1 MRAFLF
7 FSIIALTMCGCKV
20 QQKSSSEMSNNA
32 DAKVAPQ
39 PFVSAQARVVIYK
52 TTKDYRNN
60 MPVTLSDDKT
70 TIVSYPHPSDLV
82 LSEGLALP
90 APLHNGYLLDNRGI
104 NKHVAFLKYTY
115 AEYAKLKEAP
125 TLQELQRS
133 IIDKDPLTELWD
145 CGPKANYTNL
155 QEQLN
160 QWIDKNTL
168 AEKCKRILPK

>member
-1 MRAFLF
+1 MKALVF
-7 FSIIALTMCGCKV
+7 FSIIALTMSGCKV
-20 QQKSSSEMSNNA
+20 QQKNSKEMSNKA
-32 DAKVAPQ
+32 SAKVAPQ

-52 TTKDYRNN
+52 TAKDYRNN
-60 MPVTLSDDKT
+60 VPVTLSDDKT
-70 TIVSYPHPSDLV
+70 TIVSYPHPSDLF
-82 LSEGLALP
+82 LGEGLALP
-90 APLHNGYLLDNRGI
+90 ASLHNGYLLDNRGI
-104 NKHVAFLKYTY
+104 SKNIAFLKYTY
-115 AEYAKLKEAP
+115 SEYAGVKEVP

-168 AEKCKRILPK
+168 AEKCKRLK